1 MCYNKMAKK
10 GREVMKPKYTPMM
23 MQYLEIKEQYS
34 DTIVMFR
41 LGDFYEMF
49 FDDAKMVSKELELTL
64 TGRDAGAE
72 ERVPMCGV
80 PHHAASTYIQR
91 LVDNGH
97 KVAIVEQLQDPSVAE
112 GIVKRGVVQI
122 ITPGTVMDNGINDNN
137 FICAMMAFDFQ
148 YALAFC
154 DLATGEMMVE
164 TIDKKQQLLENEVL
178 GMHIKEMVVPSQ
190 VPLDEYKTLQQQ
202 YHVMISKYDDDTHHT
217 KHESLFKAV
226 KDFKQMKVASLL
238 LNYLEQTQKR
248 EIDYIQPI
256 IEIENNGYL
265 KMDVYAKNALE
276 LTQTIRAK
284 EKYGSLLWLLDKTK
298 TAMGSRML
306 KQWVDKP
313 LTDEEKINERLD
325 IVELFNDN
333 FIERES
339 IKEILKEVYDLERLA
354 ARVAFGNINARDVIW
369 IGKTLKVVPEL
380 KYQLQTLNHP
390 LTTALADRLVD
401 LSHITDLIES
411 AFVET
416 PPLSIK
422 EGGMFKK
429 GFNEQLDEYLDA
441 SINGK
446 QWLLDFEKKE
456 REKTGI
462 NKLRVGY
469 NKVFGYYIE
478 VTRSYLPQITDDLNY
493 TRKQSLA
500 NAERFITPELK
511 EMEQKI
517 LTAEDKITKVEY
529 ELFVQIRDFIK
540 KDVHLLQDVSKVIAM
555 VDVYIAL
562 AHISSQ
568 NRYVRPIFNHDNYL
582 EIKDGRHAVIEEV
595 MKQEKYVENDIYMP
609 KDTHLLMITGP
620 NMGGKSTYMR
630 QVALIVIMA
639 QIGCFVP
646 ASIAKMPI
654 FDQLFT
660 RIGASDDLISGQ
672 STFMVEMLEANHAIR
687 QATKNSL
694 VIFDEIGRG
703 TATFDGMAIAQAM
716 AEYLAS
722 QVQCKV
728 LFSTHY
734 HELTFLDERIPGIQN
749 VHVSVMEK
757 SKEIV
762 FLYKI
767 KNGRANKSYG
777 VNVARL
783 ALLPD
788 EILNRAD
795 TILKALEENNI
806 EKTLKEAPIESNTS
820 IVKEASPIELYLS
833 KMDPLNMS
841 PMDALS
847 AIMELK
853 KFIEK

>member
-1 MCYNKMAKK
+1 
-10 GREVMKPKYTPMM
+10 MKPKYTPMM
-23 MQYLEIKEQYS
+23 MQYLEIKEQHQ

-64 TGRDAGAE
+64 TGRDAGAT

-80 PHHAASTYIQR
+80 PHHAATTYIQR

-97 KVAIVEQLQDPSVAE
+97 KVAIVEQLQDPSVAD

-122 ITPGTVMDNGINDNN
+122 ITPGTMMDNNVLDNN
-137 FICAMMAFDFQ
+137 FICALMEFDFH
-148 YALAFC
+148 YSLAFC
-154 DLATGEMMVE
+154 DLQTGEMMVE

-178 GMHIKEMVVPSQ
+178 GMRVKEVVVLPSFNEE
-190 VPLDEYKTLQQQ
+190 EYKTLQTQ
-202 YHVMISKYDDDTHHT
+202 YHVMISKFDNDNHQQKYEH
-217 KHESLFKAV
+217 LFKQIT
-226 KDFKQMKVASLL
+226 DFKQMKVASLL

-248 EIDYIQPI
+248 DIDYIQQI
-256 IEIENNGYL
+256 QEIENAGYL

-306 KQWVDKP
+306 KQWIDKP
-313 LTDEEKINERLD
+313 LTDENKINHRLD
-325 IVELFNDN
+325 IVELFNEN

-354 ARVAFGNINARDVIW
+354 ARVAYGNINARDVIW
-369 IGKTLKVVPEL
+369 IGKTLKIIPEL

-390 LTTALADRLVD
+390 LTNELASRLID
-401 LSHITDLIES
+401 LSHITDLIEN

-446 QWLLDFEKKE
+446 QWLLDFEKREK
-456 REKTGI
+456 EKTGI

-478 VTRSYLPQITDDLNY
+478 VTRSYLSQITDDLNY

-517 LTAEDKITKVEY
+517 LTAEDKITKIEY

-540 KDVHLLQDVSKVIAM
+540 KDVHLLQDVSKVIAQ
-555 VDVYIAL
+555 VDVYVAL
-562 AHISSQ
+562 AQISSQ
-568 NRYVRPIFNHDNYL
+568 NRYVRPIFNHDQYL
-582 EIKDGRHAVIEEV
+582 EIIDGRHAVIEEV
-595 MKQEKYVENDIYMP
+595 MNQEKYVENSIHMDQ
-609 KDTHLLMITGP
+609 DTHLLMITGP

-630 QVALIVIMA
+630 QVALTVIMA

-646 ASIAKMPI
+646 ASVAKMPI

-672 STFMVEMLEANHAIR
+672 STFMVEMLEANRAIS
-687 QATKNSL
+687 QATPNSL

-703 TATFDGMAIAQAM
+703 TATFDGMAIAQSM
-716 AEYLAS
+716 AEYFATHTK
-722 QVQCKV
+722 CKV

-734 HELTFLDERIPGIQN
+734 HELTFLDERIQGIKN

-757 SKEIV
+757 AKEIV

-767 KNGRANKSYG
+767 KEGRANKSYG

-795 TILKALEENNI
+795 TILKALEQNNI
-806 EKTLKEAPIESNTS
+806 EKTLQD
-820 IVKEASPIELYLS
+820 VKEEKNVTNNQEPSLVELYLN

-841 PMDALS
+841 PMEALS
-847 AIMELK
+847 ALMELK
-853 KFIEK
+853 KLVEK